1 MKNIFQSETMSAFR
15 DWQPNRVIRILIAFA
30 IWEFAAL
37 ITTIL
42 WQVIP
47 NPRTAFP
54 WGTVILVKSMVWQ
67 IWGIT
72 VPVILAVARQFSIVN
87 ATKKIKNITFLIL
100 MSIIIIIVYGI
111 LYVGSLQLYYVGAI
125 EMRWTINY
133 GQTFLSF
140 HILYFFFGIWLLF
153 LLEHVFCYTKN
164 IRELSIRAIRAE
176 SETQKAKLESIRSR
190 LNPHFL
196 YNSLNAISGLVV
208 SGKRDEAADAIGRLG
223 ELLRETLEHQGENF
237 VKLEQELEIVGHYI
251 SVIKYRFGDK
261 VRFVEKVDHKTSQL
275 RIPSMLLLPIIENAI
290 KHGLGRNSGEVT
302 IRLEAENNEKCVN
315 ISVTSFHADKSAKEN
330 KTSGF
335 GIGLSSIRE
344 RLEILYSKDAN
355 MLVREENGTFKVLLT
370 LPLEPPEIFDEEQE

>member
-1 MKNIFQSETMSAFR
+1 
-15 DWQPNRVIRILIAFA
+15 
-30 IWEFAAL
+30 
-37 ITTIL
+37 
-42 WQVIP
+42 
-47 NPRTAFP
+47 
-54 WGTVILVKSMVWQ
+54 
-67 IWGIT
+67 
-72 VPVILAVARQFSIVN
+72 
-87 ATKKIKNITFLIL
+87 
-100 MSIIIIIVYGI
+100 
-111 LYVGSLQLYYVGAI
+111 
-125 EMRWTINY
+125 
-133 GQTFLSF
+133 
-140 HILYFFFGIWLLF
+140 LYFFFGIWLLF

-164 IRELSIRAIRAE
+164 IRELSIRAVRAE
-176 SETQKAKLESIRSR
+176 SETQKAKLESIKSR

-315 ISVTSFHADKSAKEN
+315 ISVTSFHADKSAKDN
-330 KTSGF
+330 GTSGF

-355 MLVREENGTFKVLLT
+355 MLVIEENGTFKVLLT
-370 LPLEPPEIFDEEQE
+370 LPLEPPEIYDDEQE